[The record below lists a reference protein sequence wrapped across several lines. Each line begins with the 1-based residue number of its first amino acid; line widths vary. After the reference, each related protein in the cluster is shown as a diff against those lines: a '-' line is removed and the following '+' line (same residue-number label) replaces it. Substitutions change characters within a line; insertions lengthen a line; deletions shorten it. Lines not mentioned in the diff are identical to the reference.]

1 MTPAAMRCWWWRA
14 APWVLALA
22 LALRFGAPTAPAR
35 ATSPIAPAADPEGGE
50 AHPNP
55 FSSSSLQAF
64 LLTGAPDS
72 FADLQAHV
80 GAIGVVYPTYFECS
94 PDGEVMGAAD
104 PEVDAYA
111 AEHGLVEMPRFN
123 CQEGAL
129 VHRILTQRALRARVF
144 ARLVELADGPSYAG
158 LNLDLENDGA
168 RDRAALTAFVAALAA
183 RLHAAGRKLAVDV
196 VGVTREAVPRPA
208 AGFYDDPA
216 LAAAADTVFVMAW
229 GPHWEGSG
237 PGPIAPLAFVRGVAR
252 YVASLPHARRFVL
265 GVPMYGLDWVLSGG
279 SEHSRGRPSGRSG
292 DGGAGGGGAADG
304 GAADGGGG
312 AAGPARAIALQYS
325 GALALAQSA
334 KVTPLWQPTAGEVTF
349 TYVQGGM
356 AHRVWYMDAHAI
368 LARIAIASRCG
379 LAAGVWRLGE
389 EDQALWGV

>member
-1 MTPAAMRCWWWRA
+1 MTLAAMRDGCRRA
-14 APWVLALA
+14 APWVLALV
-22 LALRFGAPTAPAR
+22 LVLRLGAPAAPAR
-35 ATSPIAPAADPEGGE
+35 ATSMVAPPADPEGGK
-50 AHPNP
+50 AHPKP
-55 FSSSSLQAF
+55 FSSSLLQAF

-94 PDGEVMGAAD
+94 PDGEVMGAVD

-111 AEHGLVEMPRFN
+111 AAHGLVEMPRFS

-129 VHRILTQRALRARVF
+129 VHRILTQPALRARVF
-144 ARLVELADGPSYAG
+144 ARLVGLADGPSYAG

-168 RDRAALTAFVAALAA
+168 RDRDALTAFVAALAA
-183 RLHAAGRKLAVDV
+183 RLHAEGRKLAVDV

-237 PGPIAPLAFVRGVAR
+237 PGPIAPLSFVRGVGR

-265 GVPMYGLDWVLSGG
+265 GVPMYGLDWGLSGG
-279 SEHSRGRPSGRSG
+279 PGRSRGEGSGPG
-292 DGGAGGGGAADG
+292 DGGEDRGGAAR
-304 GAADGGGG
+304 
-312 AAGPARAIALQYS
+312 PARATALQYT

-334 KVTPLWQPTAGEVTF
+334 GVTPLWQPASGEATF
-349 TYVQGGM
+349 TYVRGGV
-356 AHRVWYMDAHAI
+356 AHRVWYLDARAI
-368 LARIAIASRCG
+368 LARIAIARSDG

-389 EDQALWGV
+389 EDQSLWTE